1 MAGEIASTTAISAI
15 KSYIDENIYDIELV
29 EDQIND
35 LIRGAISRANKEI
48 YEIAEKDETYKGMGT
63 TVILAITFGNRV
75 YIGHIGDSRL
85 YRIRKNII
93 RQLTTDHSYVQA
105 LLKEGTITKEQAYN
119 HPQKNILLKVV
130 GCEPYIEPDILV
142 KGFLKDDVL
151 LMCTD
156 GLTNMLTSEEIFNII
171 TNEKN
176 NLENVCKHLIDAANE
191 KGGNDNIS
199 VILVSKD

>member
-15 KSYIDENIYDIELV
+15 KSYINENIYDIELV

-156 GLTNMLTSEEIFNII
+156 GLTNMLTNEEIFNII

-176 NLENVCKHLIDAANE
+176 NLENACKHLIDAANE

>member
-1 MAGEIASTTAISAI
+1 MVGEIASTTAISAI

-156 GLTNMLTSEEIFNII
+156 GLTNMLTNEEIFNII

-176 NLENVCKHLIDAANE
+176 NLENACKHLIDAANE

>member
-119 HPQKNILLKVV
+119 HPQTNILLKVV

-156 GLTNMLTSEEIFNII
+156 GLTNMLTNEEIFNII

-176 NLENVCKHLIDAANE
+176 NLENACKHLIDAANE

>member
-29 EDQIND
+29 EDRIND

-156 GLTNMLTSEEIFNII
+156 GLTNMLTNEEIFNII

-176 NLENVCKHLIDAANE
+176 NLENACKHLIDAANE

>member
-156 GLTNMLTSEEIFNII
+156 GLTNMLTNEEIFNII

-176 NLENVCKHLIDAANE
+176 NLENACKHLIDAANE

>member
-1 MAGEIASTTAISAI
+1 MKFFGLTDIGRTRKQNQDSIFICDDFENVKYFIIADGMGGVNGGEIASTTAISAI

-151 LMCTD
+151 LIC
-156 GLTNMLTSEEIFNII
+156 
-171 TNEKN
+171 
-176 NLENVCKHLIDAANE
+176 
-191 KGGNDNIS
+191 
-199 VILVSKD
+199 

>member
-29 EDQIND
+29 EDQINN

-156 GLTNMLTSEEIFNII
+156 GLTNMLTNEEIFNII

-176 NLENVCKHLIDAANE
+176 NLENACKHLIDAANE